1 MAVERVGYP
10 KSMNEKQT
18 GECPEPP
25 INHPG
30 PPINHPGP
38 SGLAKEASEPGK
50 PASLD
55 SSPEESSEVKRVAQ
69 LVSQAVAGQLG
80 AFEELVMKYQR
91 AVFNIALYKSKN
103 YFDAEDLTQDI
114 FLAAFKALSTL
125 KDPEHFAGWLF
136 GIAYNRCHKWFQ
148 RERNKIVKIQ
158 EIKERVARE
167 ERLRNR
173 SSNHFPPH
181 PAPGAPGSQPLSDLL
196 HRLPADVKDALTL
209 KYLEG
214 LSYEEIEVRLGINSH
229 RIDYLIRKGKQMIR
243 ERMGQRSEGEGG
255 FH

>member
-1 MAVERVGYP
+1 MRP
-10 KSMNEKQT
+10 DS
-18 GECPEPP
+18 
-25 INHPG
+25 
-30 PPINHPGP
+30 
-38 SGLAKEASEPGK
+38 LK
-50 PASLD
+50 PDGSRPD
-55 SSPEESSEVKRVAQ
+55 GSPEAKGVDPEAMQVAQ
-69 LVSQAVAGQLG
+69 LVHQAVKGSLK
-80 AFEELVMKYQR
+80 AFEELIAKYQR

-103 YFDAEDLTQDI
+103 YFDAEDLTQDV

-167 ERLRNR
+167 ERLRSHG
-173 SSNHFPPH
+173 SSQLQFPS
-181 PAPGAPGSQPLSDLL
+181 APGNTGGSNSQHLSELL
-196 HRLPADVKDALTL
+196 QKLPVDIKEALTL

-214 LSYEEIEVRLGINSH
+214 LSYQQIEARLGINSH

-243 ERMGQRSEGEGG
+243 EKMGQRSEEG
-255 FH
+255 FS